1 MLFASDSLQGH
12 VGLNQRDVI
21 GHSIHDLVLS
31 EEDSVII
38 QHRLQPRGEGGREG
52 RRKGWTDGQMGRRTE
67 KAELSKL
74 GVDISSPPVRDLYNA
89 PPPKMLKMEALRVI
103 LRYFRGVPTC

>member
-1 MLFASDSLQGH
+1 MSPSQAIDGFLLVLAGDATVLYASDSLQGH
-12 VGLNQRDVI
+12 VWLNPRDVI

-52 RRKGWTDGQMGRRTE
+52 GRDGQTDRWVDGQRRQNCQ
-67 KAELSKL
+67 S
-74 GVDISSPPVRDLYNA
+74 
-89 PPPKMLKMEALRVI
+89 
-103 LRYFRGVPTC
+103 